1 MTDDI
6 FAATRTTA
14 VAVARGSG
22 RGGVWFGGWLLA
34 LALLA
39 GVPRAGAQALLPPGF
54 AETRIAG
61 IASGAALAVAPDG
74 RVFVCEQR
82 GNVRVVKDGVLLP
95 APFVSV
101 TVHAYQERG
110 LIGIQFDPDFSA
122 NNFVYLYYTALTPT
136 VHNRLSRFT
145 ANGDVAEVGSEVV
158 LLDLPTLGESG
169 WHNGG
174 SLAFGPDGKLYVGV
188 GENNVPSHAQS
199 LSSPLGKI
207 LRLNRDGS
215 MPSDNPFVDSTTGL
229 SRAIWALGFRNP
241 YTLSFKP
248 GTNRLFVNDVGFD
261 RWEEINEVQRGGNYG
276 WPIYEGY
283 SSDPNFGTPVYAYP
297 HQADPPVSSAIT
309 GGAFYNP
316 AVNQFP
322 GNFLGKYFF
331 VDGFTQ
337 VINLL
342 DTDTQTVTS
351 FATFPPF
358 AAAGPDVVPMY
369 LTVANDGSLYYLAR
383 GRRSLNRIQYSG
395 LLTPQVGTQPAD
407 QLVSDG
413 YPATFSVSAYGES
426 PMTFRWQRKDLE
438 QAEFTDVAGATTA
451 TLNLAAAVLADN
463 GAQFRCV
470 LNNSVGTAT
479 TLVATLSVTTN
490 QPPVANIVT
499 PPLGRSYRA
508 GDLIEFSGTGTDPE
522 AGLLA
527 PTALSW
533 RVDFQHHDHNHPFI
547 EEFSGASGGSFVI
560 SAVGETSDDVSYR
573 IYLTATDAVGLKHTV
588 FRDVLPQKATV
599 TLASR
604 PAGLQ
609 LTLDGTPITA
619 PHSFVGVAGVLREV
633 GAGHQVLDG
642 VTYEFVGWSDGGNA
656 THLLRTPNNTATV
669 TANFQPVVNQ
679 NDNAVFLSQSLS
691 TFMTAGQT
699 YRVIIT
705 MKNVGTTTWMAENQY
720 FLASQGPPDN
730 TTWGL
735 NRVALPGNI
744 PPGVIATFSFT
755 VIAPE
760 IPGTYPMQWQMIH
773 DGVNLFGAA
782 TASVPITVAVLP
794 NAARYV
800 DQAVPTNMIAGHSYT
815 AAITMKN
822 VGSSAWTPELKYRLT
837 SQNPVDNTFFG
848 TARATLGT
856 AVAPGSPVTFTF
868 PLIAPVAQGTY
879 NFQWQMGLES
889 GPGAG
894 VFGDLTPNL
903 VIAVGAIGNDAAFV
917 SQEVPANM
925 TAGQTYNVTVRL
937 RNTGT
942 NAWSEV
948 AKYRLGSQNP
958 LDNFTW
964 GRARVLLPGDV
975 APGQEVAFSF
985 PVTSPLT
992 PGTYPF
998 EWQMVQEGVTVFGQR
1013 SATATVVVAPA
1024 GDDAAFVAANVPS
1037 NVSPGQL
1044 YNFSITMQNSGVN
1057 TWTPATHRL
1066 VSVNPTENTVWGVG
1080 RLLLTAPVA
1089 PGGNAVFAG
1098 VISPPS
1104 RAGEFPFQW
1113 QMMSDAAGLF
1123 GAVTPNLPITVQ
1135 QPVNNAAF
1143 VSQNVPTRVA
1153 PGQGFDVQVVLRNTG
1168 ANPWS
1173 QAGLYSLSSQNPPD
1187 NFTWGLARAPL
1198 PGPVPVGAEA
1208 AFNFRVFAPV
1218 VGGTFNFQ
1226 WRMVQEG
1233 VEFFGALTTN
1243 VVITVGTPE
1252 NDALFVTHTAS
1263 ASVMTGEVFTATVTA
1278 RNIGLNAWSAA
1289 TGFTLGSQNPA
1300 DNLRWGVSTVPLL
1313 GVVPPGEETTFLIP
1327 LTAPAV
1333 PGSYDLQWQMQRA
1346 GVGSFGSLSPNLV
1359 VAVTTPAAPVNA
1371 ATFGAQTV
1379 PTVMEPGTIYI
1390 ASITMTNTGTTA
1402 WRGDQ
1407 LFRLGSQNPANNL
1420 TWDINRVGLPTAEV
1434 LPGGTATFDFQVSSP
1449 AASGVYNFQWQ
1460 MVQDGVG
1467 FFGDLSP
1474 NVAVIVGTVPADNAG
1489 FVAQEIPAGL
1499 VAGQAFTATVT
1510 MRNLSGVTW
1519 TSAAGYELGA
1529 QNPADTLRWGI
1540 HRAAL
1545 AAPVAPGEVG
1555 VFALSLV
1562 APAGPGLYDFQWQMF
1577 REGAGFFG
1585 DPSTNAVI
1593 NVTSPPP
1600 AVNNASF
1607 VSQNI
1612 PTTMVAGQTYP
1623 ISITLSNSG
1632 TAGWTRERLHRLAS
1646 FNPIDNLRF
1655 NVNRVLLP
1663 APTAAGGVVT
1673 FSFNVTAPIVP
1684 GDYDCQWRMV
1694 QEAVAFFGA
1703 PTPNVVVT
1711 VVPLANSALFVSQT
1725 APQTVLTGQV
1735 FTATVTMRNNGA
1747 TTWTPEELFRLRTE
1761 NPADTLTWSINRA
1774 LLTGPV
1780 QPGESVTF
1788 TAQLVAP
1795 ATPGSYN
1802 LQWGMVKEATG
1813 PFGQL
1818 SPNLALSVIA
1828 PSPVANDALFVS
1840 QNVPTA
1846 MNPGQIYIAS
1856 VTMANV
1862 DSSAWTTDR
1871 RFRLGAQNPANN
1883 LTWDINRVGLPGNIP
1898 AGANATFDFQVTAPT
1913 TPGAYNFQWQMVLD
1927 DAGAGFF
1934 GGRSSDL
1941 VIIVGAPGDNAQ
1953 FIQQT
1958 VPLTLTPGQSFTAL
1972 ITLRNSGGSA
1982 WTADGGYQLGS
1993 QSPADNLTWGFNRT
2007 DLPAAVPPGQSVDFS
2022 FQLTAPSEPGTYD
2035 FQWQMVRAVT
2045 GFFGQPAAKLAITV
2059 APLVP
2064 LVNNAGFVAQTVP
2077 ATMSPGTVYPVSITM
2092 TNTGT
2097 TTWTAE
2103 ELYRL
2108 ASQNSLDNVI
2118 WGFSRVLLPASVP
2131 PGGVAQFDF
2140 NVTAPTTPGVY
2151 QFQWQMVQEG
2161 KAIFGEATPNV
2172 TVIVSGEI
2180 NAAAFVSQR
2189 VPAVM
2194 NKGQRYPVS
2203 ITFKNVGD
2211 STWTREAKFK
2221 LGSQNALDNIVFG
2234 LNRVGLLA
2242 PVVPGATV
2250 TFNFIVAPPET
2261 GGVRDFQWQMVQEGR
2276 GFFGERTPNVP
2287 VSVVT
2292 SSGLGNQAVF
2302 VAQTV
2307 PSNLVSGSIN
2317 PVSVTMRN
2325 NGTNTWTAD
2334 ARYKLGAQN
2343 PTDSTIW
2350 NINRVLVPHAVAPGE
2365 SVTFNFNIKAPAVA
2379 RNYNFQWQMLQEG
2392 VGWFGELTPNRIVT
2406 VGLLAPPAITKDP
2419 TNLVVVAGQAATF
2432 SVTAIGAAPL
2442 GYQWQRNGSPILNA
2456 TGTSY
2461 TIFST
2466 TLADHNA
2473 QFRCVVSNAL
2483 GTAFSATA
2491 LLAVADVGVP
2501 SVTGVTPVANSISV
2515 AANAT
2520 VTATFSQAMDPVSIT
2535 GQTVKLLPSGSTN
2548 PVTALVF
2555 YDGGARTASLTP
2567 LQNLTPGVSYTAR
2580 IAGGAGGVRSLA
2592 GVALP
2597 AEVIWSFSIIDTRPV
2612 DVAAI
2617 SPTNGT
2623 RQVTVGSAIRVTF
2636 TKPVDP
2642 ASITA
2647 ATLTV
2652 IRKSTT
2658 TPVPAS
2664 VSYDPATRTATLTP
2678 TVALLPNWTY
2688 TVTVLGGPEGIRG
2701 LDGIVLSASK
2711 TSVFYTTDTLPPR
2724 IFNVAATVITSRSAT
2739 IRWETNENAD
2749 SQVRYGLTAAYEIAT
2764 PVNPTLVLDHA
2775 VNLTGLLPNTTYHY
2789 QIRSRDNFNNQG
2801 GTLTDLVFTTAP

>member
-1 MTDDI
+1 M
-6 FAATRTTA
+6 AA
-14 VAVARGSG
+14 VAGARGSART
-22 RGGVWFGGWLLA
+22 RGWFGGWLLT

-54 AETRIAG
+54 GETRIDG
-61 IASGAALAVAPDG
+61 IASAAAMAVAPDG

-82 GNVRVVKDGVLLP
+82 GNVRVVKGGVLLP

-122 NNFVYLYYTALTPT
+122 NHFVYLYYTSLSPT
-136 VHNRLSRFT
+136 IHNRLSRFT
-145 ANGDVAEVGSEVV
+145 ANGDVADVGSEVA

-188 GENNVPSHAQS
+188 GENNVPSNAQS
-199 LSSPLGKI
+199 LASPLGKI
-207 LRLNRDGS
+207 LRINRDGS
-215 MPSDNPFVDSTTGL
+215 IPSDNPFVDSTTGL

-241 YTLSFKP
+241 YTLGFKP
-248 GTNRLFVNDVGFD
+248 GTSRLFVNDVGFD
-261 RWEEINEVQRGGNYG
+261 RWEEINEVQRGANYG

-283 SSDPNFGTPVYAYP
+283 STDPNFGSPVYAYP
-297 HQADPPVSSAIT
+297 HQTDPPASSAIT
-309 GGAFYNP
+309 GGTFYNP
-316 AVNQFP
+316 ATNQFP
-322 GNFLGKYFF
+322 GSYLGKYFF

-337 VINLL
+337 VINVL
-342 DTDTQTVTS
+342 DTDTQTVTE

-358 AAAGPDVVPMY
+358 AAAGPDVVPLY

-407 QLVSDG
+407 VLVSDG
-413 YPATFSVSAYGES
+413 YPAAFSVSAYGEP
-426 PMTFRWQRKDLE
+426 PMTFRWQRKDAE
-438 QAEFTDVAGATTA
+438 QAEFTDVAGATSA
-451 TLNLAAAVLADN
+451 TLNLAAVGLADS

-470 LNNSVGTAT
+470 LSNSVGTAT
-479 TLVATLSVTTN
+479 TVAATLSVTAN
-490 QPPVANIVT
+490 RPPVAEIVT
-499 PPLGRSYRA
+499 PAPSRIYRA
-508 GDLIEFSGTGTDPE
+508 GDVIEFSGLGTDPE
-522 AGLLA
+522 AGVL
-527 PTALSW
+527 PPSALTW

-547 EEFSGASGGSFVI
+547 AEFSGASGGSFVV
-560 SAVGETSDDVSYR
+560 SAVGETSDDVWYR

-588 FRDVLPQKATV
+588 FRDVLPLKANI
-599 TLASR
+599 TLASQ
-604 PAGLQ
+604 PAGLE

-619 PHSFVGVAGVLREV
+619 PYRFTGVAGVLREV
-633 GAGHQVLDG
+633 GAGHQVLNG
-642 VTYEFVGWSDGGNA
+642 ITYEFVGWSDGGNA

-679 NDNAVFLSQSLS
+679 NDNAVYLSQSHS

-699 YRVIIT
+699 YRVTIT
-705 MKNVGTTTWMAENQY
+705 MKNVGTTTWTPENHY
-720 FLASQGPPDN
+720 FLASQGPQDN
-730 TTWGL
+730 TTWGV
-735 NRVALPGNI
+735 NRVALPANI
-744 PPGVIATFSFT
+744 PPGVIATFNFT
-755 VIAPE
+755 VVAPE

-773 DGVNLFGAA
+773 DGVNLFGSA
-782 TASVPITVAVLP
+782 TPSVPITVAMAA
-794 NAARYV
+794 NAARYL
-800 DQAVPTNMIAGHSYT
+800 DQSVPTNMIAGHSYT

-822 VGSSAWTPELKYRLT
+822 VGTSTWTPELKYRLT
-837 SQNPVDNTFFG
+837 SQNPADNTIFG
-848 TARATLGT
+848 TARAILGG
-856 AVAPGSPVTFTF
+856 AVAPGSPVTFSF
-868 PLIAPVAQGTY
+868 PLIAPVAPGTY

-889 GPGAG
+889 GTGAG

-903 VIAVGAIGNDAAFV
+903 VINVGAIGNDAAFV
-917 SQEVPANM
+917 SQTVPANM
-925 TAGQTYNVTVRL
+925 TAGQTYNVSVVL
-937 RNTGT
+937 RNTGS

-975 APGQEVAFSF
+975 APGQEVAFNF

-992 PGTYPF
+992 PGTYAF

-1013 SATATVVVAPA
+1013 SATVSVTVAPA
-1024 GDDAAFVAANVPS
+1024 GDDAAFVTENVPS
-1037 NVSPGQL
+1037 SVSPGQL

-1057 TWTPATHRL
+1057 TWTPTTHRL
-1066 VSVNPTENTVWGVG
+1066 VSVNPTENTVWGIG

-1098 VISPPS
+1098 AITPPS

-1113 QMMSDAAGLF
+1113 QMMSDASGLF

-1135 QPVNNAAF
+1135 QPVNNSVF
-1143 VSQNVPTRVA
+1143 VSQNVPTRMA
-1153 PGQGFDVQVVLRNTG
+1153 PGQGYDVQVVLRNTG

-1173 QAGLYSLSSQNPPD
+1173 QAGLYNLASQNPPD
-1187 NFTWGLARAPL
+1187 NFTWGVARAPL
-1198 PGPVPVGAEA
+1198 PGLVAVGAEA

-1218 VGGTFNFQ
+1218 VAGTYNFQ

-1233 VEFFGALTTN
+1233 VEFFGALSTN

-1252 NDALFVTHTAS
+1252 NDALFVTHTAP
-1263 ASVMTGEVFTATVTA
+1263 ASVTTGEVFTATVTV
-1278 RNIGLNAWSAA
+1278 RNIGLSTWSAA
-1289 TGFTLGSQNPA
+1289 NGFTLGSQNPA
-1300 DNLRWGVSTVPLL
+1300 ENLRWGVNSVPLL
-1313 GVVPPGEETTFLIP
+1313 GVVPPGEETTFTIP

-1333 PGSYDLQWQMQRA
+1333 PGSYNLQWQMQRA

-1359 VAVTTPAAPVNA
+1359 VAVTTPTAPFNA
-1371 ATFGAQTV
+1371 AAFGTQTV
-1379 PTVMEPGTIYI
+1379 PAVMEPGTIYI
-1390 ASITMTNTGTTA
+1390 ASITMTNTGTTT

-1407 LFRLGSQNPANNL
+1407 LFRLGAQNPANNL
-1420 TWDINRVGLPTAEV
+1420 TWDINRVGLPSATIP
-1434 LPGGTATFDFQVSSP
+1434 PGGTATFDFQVRGP
-1449 AASGVYNFQWQ
+1449 ATPGVYNFQWQ

-1474 NVAVIVGTVPADNAG
+1474 IVSVIVGSVPTDNAG
-1489 FVAQEIPAGL
+1489 FVSQEIPPSIA
-1499 VAGQAFTATVT
+1499 AGQTFTATVT
-1510 MRNLSGVTW
+1510 MRNLSGITW
-1519 TSAAGYELGA
+1519 TAAAGYQLGA

-1540 HRAAL
+1540 NRAAL
-1545 AAPVAPGEVG
+1545 AAPVAAGETG
-1555 VFALSLV
+1555 VFTLSLV
-1562 APAGPGLYDFQWQMF
+1562 APTSPGLYDFQWQMF
-1577 REGAGFFG
+1577 RDGAGFFG

-1593 NVTSPPP
+1593 NVTAPPP

-1632 TAGWTRERLHRLAS
+1632 TAGWTRERLYRLAS
-1646 FNPIDNLRF
+1646 VNPLDNLRF

-1663 APTAAGGVVT
+1663 APTGAGGLVT
-1673 FSFNVTAPIVP
+1673 FAFNVTAPIVP

-1711 VVPLANSALFVSQT
+1711 VVPLANSALFVSQS

-1747 TTWTPEELFRLRTE
+1747 TTWTPEDLFRLRTE
-1761 NPADTLTWSINRA
+1761 NPADTLTWAINRA

-1780 QPGESVTF
+1780 RPGESFTF

-1818 SPNLALSVIA
+1818 SPNLAINVIA

-1840 QNVPTA
+1840 QDVPIA

-1856 VTMANV
+1856 ITMANV
-1862 DSSAWTTDR
+1862 GSAAWTADR

-1898 AGANATFDFQVTAPT
+1898 AGGNATFDFQVTAPAA
-1913 TPGAYNFQWQMVLD
+1913 PGAYNFQWQMVLD
-1927 DAGAGFF
+1927 DDGAGFF
-1934 GGRSSDL
+1934 GGRSSNL
-1941 VIIVGAPGDNAQ
+1941 VVIVGAPGDNAQ
-1953 FIQQT
+1953 FIQQN
-1958 VPLTLTPGQSFTAL
+1958 VPLTLTQGQSFTAV
-1972 ITLRNSGGSA
+1972 ITLRNNGGST
-1982 WTADGGYQLGS
+1982 WTTDGGYQLGS

-2022 FQLTAPSEPGTYD
+2022 FQLTAPTEPGTYD
-2035 FQWQMVRAVT
+2035 FQWQMVRTVT

-2064 LVNNAGFVAQTVP
+2064 PTNNAGFIAQTVP
-2077 ATMSPGTVYPVSITM
+2077 GTMSPGTVYPVSITM

-2108 ASQNSLDNVI
+2108 ASQNPLDNLA
-2118 WGFSRVLLPASVP
+2118 WGLNRVVLPASVP
-2131 PGGVAQFDF
+2131 PGGTAQFDF

-2161 KAIFGEATPNV
+2161 KAIFGEATPSV
-2172 TVIVSGEI
+2172 TVIVSGEV

-2242 PVVPGATV
+2242 PVAPGATV

-2261 GGVRDFQWQMVQEGR
+2261 GGLHDFQWQMVQEGK
-2276 GFFGERTPNVP
+2276 GFFGERTPNVA

-2307 PSNLVSGSIN
+2307 PSNLVAGSLN

-2325 NGTNTWTAD
+2325 NGTNIWTAG

-2343 PTDSTIW
+2343 PADSTIW
-2350 NINRVLVPHAVAPGE
+2350 NINRVLLPRDVAPGE
-2365 SVTFNFNIKAPAVA
+2365 SVTFSFNIKAPAVA

-2392 VGWFGELTPNRIVT
+2392 VGWFGQLTPNLIVT
-2406 VGLLAPPAITKDP
+2406 VGTLAPPAITKDP
-2419 TNLVVVAGQAATF
+2419 TNLVVVAGQSATF

-2442 GYQWQRNGSPILNA
+2442 GYQWQRNGSAIPGA

-2473 QFRCVVSNAL
+2473 QFRCVVTNAL
-2483 GTAFSATA
+2483 GTAISATA
-2491 LLAVADVGVP
+2491 LLAVADVGIP
-2501 SVTGVTPVANSISV
+2501 SVTGVTP

-2520 VTATFSQAMDPVSIT
+2520 TVPANITVTAAFSQAMDPSSIN
-2535 GQTVKLLPSGSTN
+2535 GQTFKLLPSGSTN

-2555 YDGGARTASLTP
+2555 YDVAARTASLNP
-2567 LQNLTPGVSYTAR
+2567 LQDLTPGGSYTVR
-2580 IAGGAGGVRSLA
+2580 IAGGVGGVRSLA
-2592 GVALP
+2592 GVPLP
-2597 AEVIWSFSIIDTRPV
+2597 AEVNWGFSIIDTQPV
-2612 DVAAI
+2612 NVAAI
-2617 SPTNGT
+2617 TPTNGT

-2642 ASITA
+2642 ASITT

-2658 TPVPAS
+2658 TPVPAT

-2688 TVTVLGGPEGIRG
+2688 TATVLGGPEGIRG
-2701 LDGIVLSASK
+2701 LDGIVMSATQ

-2749 SQVRYGLTAAYEIAT
+2749 SQVRYGLTAAYEIST

-2789 QIRSRDNFNNQG
+2789 QVRSRDGLNNQG
-2801 GTLTDLVFTTAP
+2801 GTPTDLVFTTLP